1 MAHFHPK
8 NFCEILYP
16 TFSAVFSRLNCSTS
30 SYSEIIVPFLYNIVN
45 QFRSQSTTVF
55 FYTSLSFQ
63 VTQKELKPCINARFQ
78 PFYDLI
84 TFYTIFISK
93 LCESALFTHLF
104 CNFCCEVL
112 VLLLHTFAGLETNE
126 SLNSDISTVLFRNL
140 CYVLS
145 YALLA
150 ILSFY
155 INLV

>member
-1 MAHFHPK
+1 MHP
-8 NFCEILYP
+8 NNQNSFLFFDIFVDHASVYYT
-16 TFSAVFSRLNCSTS
+16 TFPI
-30 SYSEIIVPFLYNIVN
+30 YSHKSVW
-45 QFRSQSTTVF
+45 
-55 FYTSLSFQ
+55 FYTTLSFQ

-112 VLLLHTFAGLETNE
+112 ILLLHAFAGLETNE

>member
-8 NFCEILYP
+8 NFCEILCP
-16 TFSAVFSRLNCSTS
+16 TFSAAFSRLNCSTS

-93 LCESALFTHLF
+93 LCESALFTHLLCQLF
-104 CNFCCEVL
+104 LTVFSNTHFIRL
-112 VLLLHTFAGLETNE
+112 STL
-126 SLNSDISTVLFRNL
+126 SLILLFR
-140 CYVLS
+140 
-145 YALLA
+145 
-150 ILSFY
+150 FTQFPFG
-155 INLV
+155 

>member
-1 MAHFHPK
+1 MSH
-8 NFCEILYP
+8 I
-16 TFSAVFSRLNCSTS
+16 
-30 SYSEIIVPFLYNIVN
+30 
-45 QFRSQSTTVF
+45 FRSVLSTQLLHFFIFRNNCTFPVQHSQTVSISIDNCI

-112 VLLLHTFAGLETNE
+112 VLLLHAFAGLETNE